1 MAPIAAVT
9 WLDWSLNLLGLI
21 LGLVLILVIL
31 IQRGRGGGLAGA
43 FGAAGGSSAFGSRAG
58 DLFTRFTLILAAVWI
73 GLLLANVWVV
83 QHNQELTEA
92 SNHLIVP

>member
-1 MAPIAAVT
+1 VVPLAVT
-9 WLDWSLNLLGLI
+9 WLGWSLNLLVLI
-21 LGLVLILVIL
+21 LGLALIPVILV
-31 IQRGRGGGLAGA
+31 QRGRGGGLAGA

-58 DLFTRFTLILAAVWI
+58 DHFTRLTLILAAVWI

-92 SNHLIVP
+92 NNLLITP